1 MNTEKDHEDFWEEGQ
16 LAVEAANRL
25 RVLYLFEDEV
35 CFTDVFRDTIK
46 IINEQDFA
54 WEDYIEFLDLP
65 VDPDNDVDGRWDDSL
80 YRMAAA
86 LVTIHTLRLEIAFD
100 KEDWFQTIEMLRAY
114 SENLLCIYYLLT
126 YPFSNEE
133 LRKWTRERHKWLPLE
148 LAIFD
153 HTGGGN
159 NGLR

>member
-1 MNTEKDHEDFWEEGQ
+1 MSEIDHEDFWEEGH
-16 LAVEAANRL
+16 LSVEAANRL

-35 CFTDVFRDTIK
+35 YFTDVFRNTIRV
-46 IINEQDFA
+46 INEQDFA

-65 VDPDNDVDGRWDDSL
+65 VDPDNDVDGRWNDSL

-100 KEDWFQTIEMLRAY
+100 KEDWFQTIEILRAY
-114 SENLLCIYYLLT
+114 SENLLRTYYLLT

-148 LAIFD
+148 LAMFD
-153 HTGGGN
+153 HIGGGN